1 MSNHKTKSQTV
12 WNRNEKILYIKK
24 EKKEEKNSVNPT

>member
-12 WNRNEKILYIKK
+12 WNRNGKILYIK